1 MKNENKKKNEK
12 KNTIKK
18 NKKKNRGEM
27 LYLSPKGKNESRH
40 LMNETETENET
51 VSSLE
56 TEAQR
61 ERMKN

>member
-1 MKNENKKKNEK
+1 MV
-12 KNTIKK
+12 
-18 NKKKNRGEM
+18 
-27 LYLSPKGKNESRH
+27 YLSPKGKNESRH

-51 VSSLE
+51 VSSVE